1 MSSLPV
7 DIAELLRLTHGT
19 TALVVPSLSPASRS
33 STIFGPLM
41 LVLIQAT
48 TYDHKQ
54 DTATVEQPKLLPH
67 CDQDLHAALL
77 VWLNALRKVE
87 AVHLAPTGFKLL
99 EGLNKLISKLGPEFR
114 QMLKQ
119 AEFIDKS
126 NGKPPW
132 THMELLPHLHRHAAE
147 ALRKPFN
154 TLVLPM

>member
-1 MSSLPV
+1 MSVYMPQPT
-7 DIAELLRLTHGT
+7 ITNRTLRPLKT
-19 TALVVPSLSPASRS
+19 VV
-33 STIFGPLM
+33 IFTVFTVYNVGL
-41 LVLIQAT
+41 QAT

-77 VWLNALRKVE
+77 VWQNALRKLE
-87 AVHLAPTGFKLL
+87 AVHLAPTAFKLL
-99 EGLNKLISKLGPEFR
+99 GGLHKLISKLAPEFR

-132 THMELLPHLHRHAAE
+132 THVELLQHLHRHAAE
-147 ALRKPFN
+147 ALQYPRPAIERDC
-154 TLVLPM
+154 TLRLS